1 MSLVILLLA
10 AGASSRMRGGDKLLE
25 EVGGTPLIAV
35 MADRARQVAPVI
47 ATLPSVVHARAK
59 ALESR
64 DITPLPVP
72 DADEGMAASIRAG
85 IQALPDT
92 ATGVMILP
100 GDMPELTTAD
110 LQTMANAWRSD
121 PSRIHRAT
129 AADGTPGHPVIF
141 PQSQFEAL
149 KALNGDTGARA
160 ILKSKPVRH
169 VALPDRHALTDLDTP
184 EEWAT
189 WRARPPS
196 TG

>member
-25 EVGGTPLIAV
+25 EVSGVPLIAV
-35 MADRARQVAPVI
+35 MAGRARQVAPVI
-47 ATLPSVVHARAK
+47 ITLPSDDHPRAK
-59 ALESR
+59 ALKTH
-64 DITPLPVP
+64 DITRLPVA

-85 IQALPDT
+85 AVALPDM

-110 LQTMANAWRSD
+110 LQTLANAWRSD
-121 PSRIHRAT
+121 PTRIHRAT

-141 PQSQFEAL
+141 PRSQFDAL
-149 KALNGDTGARA
+149 KALTGDTGARA
-160 ILKSKPVRH
+160 ILKSQPVRH

-184 EEWAT
+184 EDWTA
-189 WRARPPS
+189 WRARTPS

>member
-25 EVGGTPLIAV
+25 EVGGNPLVAV

-47 ATLPSVVHARAK
+47 VTLPSDTHARAK
-59 ALESR
+59 ALTGK
-64 DITPLPVP
+64 DITPLPVS

-85 IQALPDT
+85 TRALPDT

-100 GDMPELTTAD
+100 GDMPELTSAD
-110 LQTMANAWRSD
+110 LQTLANAWRSD
-121 PSRIHRAT
+121 PSHIHRAT

-141 PQSQFEAL
+141 PHSQFDAL
-149 KALNGDTGARA
+149 KALTGDTGARA
-160 ILKSKPVRH
+160 ILKSQPVRR

-184 EEWAT
+184 EDWSA
-189 WRARPPS
+189 WRARPA
-196 TG
+196 TTN